1 MNRKI
6 SRLLYLL
13 LIIVFLPSCTFQNKN
28 NSSGE
33 ENKIMVT
40 SPEVLNS
47 TSSEFVVKAWVNK
60 SSNNE
65 GKDFV
70 VMGSLMKGGFT
81 LGDVMMYASWSDPS
95 AEEGVVHCDLYAHH
109 GVGQCIAHT
118 DQLTKGEYVPVAI
131 KFEYQGHYYYGETGF
146 TPE

>member
-1 MNRKI
+1 MNHRI
-6 SRLLYLL
+6 LRLCYLL
-13 LIIVFLPSCTFQNKN
+13 LFIIFLTSCTVLNNN
-28 NSSGE
+28 NSSAE
-33 ENKIMVT
+33 ADKNVQITPLET
-40 SPEVLNS
+40 NS
-47 TSSEFVVKAWVNK
+47 TASEFVVKAWVDK
-60 SSNNE
+60 SSNNN

-70 VMGSLMKGGFT
+70 VMASLLKGGFT

-95 AEEGVVHCDLYAHH
+95 AEGGVVHCDLYAHH

-118 DQLTKGEYVPVAI
+118 DQLTRGEYVPVAI

>member
-6 SRLLYLL
+6 FRLLYLL
-13 LIIVFLPSCTFQNKN
+13 LFIIILPSCTFLNKN
-28 NSSGE
+28 NSSAE
-33 ENKIMVT
+33 ENKIVQT

-47 TSSEFVVKAWVNK
+47 TSDEFIVEAWVKK
-60 SSNNE
+60 SSNNN

-70 VMGSLMKGGFT
+70 VMGSLLKDGFR
-81 LGDVMMYASWSDPS
+81 LGDNMMYASWPDPS
-95 AEEGVVHCDLYAHH
+95 AEGGVVHCDLYAHH

-118 DQLTKGEYVPVAI
+118 DQLTQGEYVPVTI